1 MSVDERSRF
10 RHEARTFL
18 NHIVG
23 YAELLAV
30 QAEVIQTSD
39 LRQTILDLQSAA
51 VALRD
56 PVQEYLQLSTADNA
70 SPENTDQLETVK
82 KTVYACLYSLISL
95 TQTARRL
102 AMASND
108 RDIQADVGKVREAAN
123 ALVDLFEDYL
133 GSNDAPPASQ
143 PGQPAVPHPPRTAY
157 IESAR
162 AKRSGR
168 ILIVDDNEFNRDLL
182 ARHLE
187 RQGHIVCL
195 ATNGQDALNILSK
208 APFDIILLDVMMP
221 HMNGFQFLEAL
232 KADEHLRETA
242 VIVISAL
249 EEPGSIAH
257 CLQMGAEDYFLR
269 QFDPSILRARI
280 DSLLEKKEYKQQKD
294 QVLKRLLETQ
304 NRLAAELRDA
314 ATYVRSLLPARLRW
328 GHVAAD
334 WAFIPSLSLGG
345 DCFYYQRLDDQ
356 RLALYLI
363 DVSGH
368 GIEAALLSVTIM
380 NVLRSLTLGN
390 IDFGMPASVL
400 ATLNR
405 SFRLEE
411 QNNMYFTIWYGV
423 YNSKTRELCYASGGA
438 PPAILVGPDGLAEE
452 LTSEGCIIGVDDAAK
467 FQERRVTIQPG
478 SHIYL
483 FSDGIFEIR
492 KKDGTML
499 AWNEFLDILLEHH
512 RECALAPACLSPI
525 NRIIDAIRHEA
536 IQEHFDDDVS
546 IMEFAFN
553 E

>member
-18 NHIVG
+18 NHIIG
-23 YAELLAV
+23 YAELLSA
-30 QAEVIQTSD
+30 QADSVESD
-39 LRQTILDLQSAA
+39 ELRQNIYNLQQTAGQ
-51 VALRD
+51 LRE
-56 PVQEYLQLSTADNA
+56 PVQTYLLLSTADNLSDSHREQVA
-70 SPENTDQLETVK
+70 EA
-82 KTVYACLYSLISL
+82 KTAVYSGIYDLISM
-95 TQTARRL
+95 TQAGRRL
-102 AMASND
+102 SLTGLN
-108 RDIQADVGKVREAAN
+108 RDINADISKIHEAAN
-123 ALVDLFEDYL
+123 ALVDLIEDYM
-133 GSNDAPPASQ
+133 GAANSESSNEMANPTI
-143 PGQPAVPHPPRTAY
+143 PHTAFV
-157 IESAR
+157 ESAR

-168 ILIVDDNEFNRDLL
+168 LLIVDDNEFNRDLL
-182 ARHLE
+182 GRHLE
-187 RQGHIVCL
+187 RQGHVVCMASDGL
-195 ATNGQDALNILSK
+195 EAFRILSQ

-221 HMNGFQFLEAL
+221 GMNGFQFLEAL
-232 KADEHLRETA
+232 KADEHLREIA

-249 EEPGSIAH
+249 EEPESIAH

-280 DSLLEKKEYKQQKD
+280 DSVLEKKEYKEQKD
-294 QVLKRLLETQ
+294 QVMKRLMDTQ

-328 GHVAAD
+328 GHLAAD

-345 DCFYYQRLDDQ
+345 DSFYYQRIGEDK
-356 RLALYLI
+356 LALYLI

-390 IDFGMPASVL
+390 TDFGQPASVL

-405 SFRLEE
+405 SFRIEE
-411 QNNMYFTIWYGV
+411 QNNMFFTIWYGV
-423 YNSKTRELCYASGGA
+423 YDRSSRVLTYASGGA
-438 PPAILVGPDGLAEE
+438 PPAILIGPDALPQE
-452 LTSEGCIIGVDDAAK
+452 LTTSGCIIGVDEQAVFEEAS
-467 FQERRVTIQPG
+467 VTVLPG
-478 SHIYL
+478 SHMYL

-492 KKDGTML
+492 KKDSTML
-499 AWNEFLDILLEHH
+499 AWEEYMAILMEHH

-525 NRIIDAIRHEA
+525 NRIVEAIRREA
-536 IQEHFDDDVS
+536 LQPHFDDDVS